1 MPMARLMAC
10 ICLAG
15 MCLIGV
21 AARAA
26 DALGTGHHYALVVG
40 NNDYKHLPKLMSAVA
55 DAEAVA
61 ELLSKRYGFK
71 TTLLKNAS
79 RMKLLLALNR
89 LRAELEEG
97 DSLLIYY
104 AGHGTL
110 ERQTRTGYWLPVDAE
125 EDNDINWI
133 ANTDLTR
140 RLRGMAA
147 RHVMVVADSCYSG
160 TLVRSVDIRPAAGHD
175 QLALL
180 RRLADKRSRTAIVS
194 GGLEPVVDS
203 GRGGHSVFA
212 NAFMDV
218 LKENRE
224 PLHGGELFDRLRRRV
239 VLNAD
244 QTPQYSDIR
253 LADHEGGA
261 FVLVPKN
268 WDPDQPKVARLP
280 DAAQPQIPDP
290 AQAGKGGDRTE
301 LEAEIAF
308 WESIKDQ
315 EYPAVF
321 LAYLQQYPDGTFAPL
336 ARLRLQE
343 LEGGGQSASPPSTS
357 APARPVM
364 RFGQPF
370 EPISGVMVTS
380 ANANVRSE
388 PALDGQRVSTLARGS
403 EVNVTGRI
411 NDGEWFEL
419 QSDRLGVVYIYGKL
433 LVPREVW
440 AAQQQAQAA
449 SGGQGRREDARYAAV
464 QPQPD
469 GRGDGPG
476 VRLINSSGRN
486 IAPST
491 KGLVL
496 EVVQQTVD
504 PGLWKRL
511 DNVAITLTAFGVA
524 RQQNPELF
532 GQQLVKSLFGNLV
545 PSTESQ
551 YVHIHKVE
559 LHITGTGRDGSRYSD
574 SARTEQHDFTDR
586 NQVNILLNTL
596 LETARRAAGRISIRM
611 TGGIPP
617 EHTRS
622 MVLGKHKAYYH
633 Q

>member
-1 MPMARLMAC
+1 MAMTRLRAFV
-10 ICLAG
+10 CLLALLWSG
-15 MCLIGV
+15 GP
-21 AARAA
+21 AFA
-26 DALGTGHHYALVVG
+26 DDTLPEGRQYALVIG

-61 ELLSKRYGFK
+61 AVLAERYGFK

-89 LRAELEEG
+89 MRAELSES

-110 ERQTRTGYWLPVDAE
+110 ERQTQTGYWLPVDAQD
-125 EDNDINWI
+125 DNDINWI

-160 TLVRSVDIRPAAGHD
+160 TLVRSVEIRPAAGQD
-175 QLALL
+175 QLTLL
-180 RRLADKRSRTAIVS
+180 QRLSEKRSRTAIVS

-212 NAFMDV
+212 NAFLGV
-218 LKENRE
+218 LKDNRE
-224 PLHGGELFDRLRRRV
+224 PMHGGDLFDRLRRRV

-261 FVLVPKN
+261 FVLVPQGWRPGGN
-268 WDPDQPKVARLP
+268 NRPPET
-280 DAAQPQIPDP
+280 AQPEVTDP
-290 AQAGKGGDRTE
+290 APAIAESDPSPLQ
-301 LEAEIAF
+301 AEIAF

-315 EYPAVF
+315 QHPAVF
-321 LAYLQQYPDGTFAPL
+321 QAYLQQFPQGTFAPL

-343 LEGGGQSASPPSTS
+343 LEGGPQTTAALSEPDVRHGS
-357 APARPVM
+357 
-364 RFGQPF
+364 RFQ
-370 EPISGVMVTS
+370 PISGVMVTS

-388 PALDGQRVSTLARGS
+388 PSLDGQRVATLPRGS

-419 QSDRLGVVYIYGKL
+419 LSDSLGTVYIYGKL
-433 LVPREVW
+433 LVPPEVW
-440 AAQQQAQAA
+440 AALQQTTVATAQQTNAGGRHAA
-449 SGGQGRREDARYAAV
+449 LS
-464 QPQPD
+464 PQTD
-469 GRGDGPG
+469 NRGDLPG
-476 VRLINSSGRN
+476 VRLINATGRN

-491 KGLVL
+491 KGLVQ

-504 PGLWKRL
+504 SSLWRRL
-511 DNVAITLTAFGVA
+511 NSVAITLTAFGVE
-524 RQQNPELF
+524 RQKNPELI
-532 GQQLVKSLFGNLV
+532 GRQIVKSLFGNLV
-545 PSTESQ
+545 PSTESE
-551 YVHIHKVE
+551 YVHIHTVE
-559 LHITGTGRDGSRYSD
+559 LNITGTDRDGGRYSD

-596 LETARRAAGRISIRM
+596 MATARRAAGRFSVRM
-611 TGGIPP
+611 AGGRPSDD
-617 EHTRS
+617 TRS
-622 MVLGKHKAYYH
+622 VVLGKHKPYY
-633 Q
+633 QQ